1 MDTFEMST
9 EVAEFVVCDPE
20 VLAEHPDSEGGFDDL
35 DFDRWEKAEA
45 ASHIETGADGTFRIR
60 VALDELT
67 PLESEHC
74 GDPCSEGV
82 LRVRSGTLC
91 VASAGALFD
100 DDPMAALVA
109 EGHSLR
115 VKPGKYALEVF
126 AVHPLLPDPPRAL
139 RRTFLDSSGRLFTLD
154 SHGQMALWDTRAEK
168 ALKTDAALALSS
180 RRFSDTALP
189 EAAVLRARI
198 DEVGDEV
205 VALVLGAIERAAR
218 PPLVRV
224 PQIAVSLAN
233 ERVLLGGPFGH
244 DLHEVDLTNERP
256 DRHHRTSTIQD
267 VLVLDEDRW
276 AIAEANKL
284 RVYSPRQKRDLA
296 RMGDHRAP
304 VHQLVR
310 LGDNVVA
317 TLGRDGWVKTWD
329 VHAKKKLSEAQAHAS
344 GEIVG
349 AWHRDRLVTV
359 GGGDGRARVWS
370 MNAEKLAE
378 TALEMK
384 DVAWVRCDGEDV
396 LLATRDGHVRVLG
409 FPNLGL
415 RAARELK
422 ISGGR
427 NVPLAGAHVSNGR
440 AFLVTDLG
448 VMVVRL
454 SDLSP
459 VMNKALLSPPPPKT
473 ANQLELERR
482 LEELPDYVVKL
493 TPKARRKARR

>member
-1 MDTFEMST
+1 MDTFEMNT
-9 EVAEFVVCDPE
+9 EVATFVVCDPE
-20 VLAEHPDSEGGFDDL
+20 VLAEHPNSEGGFDDL
-35 DFDRWEKAEA
+35 DFDRWEDAEA

-74 GDPCSEGV
+74 GDPCSEGF

-91 VASAGALFD
+91 VAPAEALFD

-109 EGHSLR
+109 EGQSLR
-115 VKPGKYALEVF
+115 VKKGKYAVEVF
-126 AVHPLLPDPPRAL
+126 SVHPPLPDPPRVL

-154 SHGQMALWDTRAEK
+154 SHGEIVLWDTRAEK
-168 ALKTDAALALSS
+168 ALKTDAAPATSS

-218 PPLVRV
+218 PPVVRV
-224 PQIAVSLAN
+224 PPIAVSLAN

-244 DLHEVDLTNERP
+244 DLHEVDLTDEHP
-256 DRHHRTSTIQD
+256 DRVHRTSSTSQD
-267 VLVLDEDRW
+267 VVVLDEDRW

-304 VHQLVR
+304 VHQLIH
-310 LGDNVVA
+310 LGGNLVA
-317 TLGRDGWVKTWD
+317 SLGRDGWVKTWD
-329 VHAKKKLSEAQAHAS
+329 VHAKKKLSEAQAHAP
-344 GEIVG
+344 GAIVG

-359 GGGDGRARVWS
+359 GGGDGRARAWS

-384 DVAWVRCDGEDV
+384 DVAWVSCDAEDV

-415 RAARELK
+415 RAARQLK
-422 ISGGR
+422 ISSGR

-440 AFLVTDLG
+440 AFLLTDLG
-448 VMVVRL
+448 VIVVQL
-454 SDLSP
+454 SDLST
-459 VMNKALLSPPPPKT
+459 VMHKALLSPPPPKT
-473 ANQLELERR
+473 AAQLDHEHR

-493 TPKARRKARR
+493 TPKARR